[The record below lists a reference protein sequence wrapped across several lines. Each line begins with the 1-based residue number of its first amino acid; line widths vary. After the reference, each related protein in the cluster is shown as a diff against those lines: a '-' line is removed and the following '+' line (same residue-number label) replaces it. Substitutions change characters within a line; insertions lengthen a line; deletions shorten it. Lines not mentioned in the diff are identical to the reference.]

1 MLIPKTLPD
10 ELIHGYVGRLKALN
24 VIRTSVQLFERLR
37 QDFCSK
43 QGAHKVQNRLMYLAA
58 ACELS
63 PSDIVKSHSLIPFL
77 RAVAREYSSQ
87 EENASE
93 KLISPFSL
101 SSLQPYLCPD
111 CVEED
116 LAFWGVSYWRRSHQ
130 LPGVEICLK
139 HDRPLMRMPYN
150 YGFDAPP
157 DPFLAKSN
165 NFGQSI
171 LTNGLMR
178 RYAEV
183 ALEFLV
189 RDQPVSSLDA
199 FAKIGERAHKL
210 RIRLKSKGP
219 GQHLY
224 DHALELAPKGWL
236 ISLFPE
242 AGDDRLQSCFP
253 RHRVNAHEGKQ
264 PVIYAHA
271 LATLFD
277 SSDEA
282 LTYWYGP
289 PARNTE
295 LLGES
300 GSAMT
305 PSVKSCP
312 PDGSP
317 RRPWS
322 KSKMPLTVGLEDK
335 RSHKQAA

>member
-24 VIRTSVQLFERLR
+24 VIRTSVQLFESLR

-43 QGAHKVQNRLMYLAA
+43 QGAHKVQNRPMYLAA
-58 ACELS
+58 ASGLS
-63 PSDIVKSHSLIPFL
+63 PRDIVKSHSLIPFL
-77 RAVAREYSSQ
+77 RAVAREYSSP

-93 KLISPFSL
+93 KLVSPFSL
-101 SSLQPYLCPD
+101 CSLQPYLCPD

-116 LAFWGVSYWRRSHQ
+116 LAFWGFTYWRRSHQ
-130 LPGVEICLK
+130 LPGIEICLK
-139 HDRPLMRMPYN
+139 HDRPLMRMPYSS
-150 YGFDAPP
+150 GFDDPP
-157 DPFLAKSN
+157 NPLLAKSN
-165 NFGQSI
+165 KFGQSI
-171 LTNGLMR
+171 LKNGLMR
-178 RYAEV
+178 RYAEI
-183 ALEFLV
+183 ALEFLE
-189 RDQPVSSLDA
+189 RDQPVSSA
-199 FAKIGERAHKL
+199 KAYAKIGERAHKL

-224 DHALELAPKGWL
+224 ERAVELVPKGWL

-253 RHRVNAHEGKQ
+253 RHRVNAHEGKL

-282 LTYWYGP
+282 LTYWYDP
-289 PARNTE
+289 PASNTDQ
-295 LLGES
+295 LGES

-305 PSVKSCP
+305 TSVKSC
-312 PDGSP
+312 SP
-317 RRPWS
+317 SSSPQRPRS
-322 KSKMPLTVGLEDK
+322 KSKTPLTVGQEDK
-335 RSHKQAA
+335 RRHKQAA